1 MEAMPGENDVTYCD
15 SHKLEA
21 DVVKTDLNN
30 GDCHSNYGERNA
42 EKLPNAKKLNCL
54 QRLLYDIRFFVGCLA
69 FTVGLYAMITTYKLG
84 TLTTIE
90 KRYNLNSS
98 ELGSLTSLHQV
109 GTLITVIFCGYLG
122 GLPESHRPRWIS
134 VGLFIIAI
142 GVFCSILP
150 HLTLGTYVYPRAT
163 DTNNDSVLANVVM
176 CKELPL
182 NRNQT
187 ITPNSDSTSC
197 DVFDK
202 EEVQDGN
209 VAYLCFALSALIM
222 GVGYSPVSTL
232 GSAFVDDSVKHTTSA
247 LYLGI
252 INMMWGFGPIVGWI
266 VAAVSTLVF
275 VDLGRVNLDN
285 VDMSPDDPR
294 WVGAWWIGGVIV
306 LPLMIMMVIPIFLVP
321 KDLNESRMCMKSSN
335 QNGSDNRNE
344 NLKQKVKK
352 DTVQL
357 IRKLRETV
365 KDFLKALWRLI
376 KNPHFILVNAA
387 YAVELGCVFGLI
399 TFIPKYIQ
407 EEFHVTPLAANITTG
422 MATGVPYGIGMLL
435 GGYVIKRFN
444 IIREKSIAMLLVIT
458 LGTSATLSLML
469 FPLGCSGLSIH
480 GEGTVGQYMSMAC
493 ADNCHCSPDM
503 YQPVCG
509 SNGMTYVSPCHA
521 GCTQLNDNGTYLECS
536 CDEPLLTGDK
546 ISSSPP
552 TMAEDGICHEP
563 ERCTAF
569 IPFVILVFFL
579 SISCSFREV
588 PAMIL
593 AIRSVDKNDKSFALA
608 VRFLLVRCLGPIPIP
623 LLYGVVID
631 NTCSLWKTFCN
642 GSIRGD
648 CLFYDNDLL
657 RYSLVGLTFALKC
670 ASCLMFVFLYL
681 LWKYR

>member
-1 MEAMPGENDVTYCD
+1 
-15 SHKLEA
+15 
-21 DVVKTDLNN
+21 
-30 GDCHSNYGERNA
+30 
-42 EKLPNAKKLNCL
+42 
-54 QRLLYDIRFFVGCLA
+54 
-69 FTVGLYAMITTYKLG
+69 
-84 TLTTIE
+84 TTIE

-365 KDFLKALWRLI
+365 K
-376 KNPHFILVNAA
+376 
-387 YAVELGCVFGLI
+387 G
-399 TFIPKYIQ
+399 
-407 EEFHVTPLAANITTG
+407 EFRYN
-422 MATGVPYGIGMLL
+422 
-435 GGYVIKRFN
+435 
-444 IIREKSIAMLLVIT
+444 
-458 LGTSATLSLML
+458 
-469 FPLGCSGLSIH
+469 
-480 GEGTVGQYMSMAC
+480 TVGQYMSMAC